1 MSNGN
6 SGLLERMVLIKIDVI
21 DLNWTVDMA
30 DGCKEL
36 GDFITQGT
44 IVEPAVLFTPLCWQS
59 QKPSKG
65 EFFLLLFLRFRKH
78 ECLFFFY
85 YTVVVTQNGRSR
97 SYPQFRAC
105 CSCCCWA
112 SFQRRVLHTVL
123 TLLEASPPLNARN
136 FSEA

>member
-6 SGLLERMVLIKIDVI
+6 IGLLQRMALIKIDVI

-36 GDFITQGT
+36 GDFVMQGT
-44 IVEPAVLFTPLCWQS
+44 IVDPAVLFTPLYWQS

-78 ECLFFFY
+78 VNLCFSL
-85 YTVVVTQNGRSR
+85 NI
-97 SYPQFRAC
+97 
-105 CSCCCWA
+105 
-112 SFQRRVLHTVL
+112 
-123 TLLEASPPLNARN
+123 LLL
-136 FSEA
+136 

>member
-6 SGLLERMVLIKIDVI
+6 SGLLERMALIKIDVI

-36 GDFITQGT
+36 GDCVMQGT
-44 IVEPAVLFTPLCWQS
+44 IIDPAVLFTPLCWQS

-78 ECLFFFY
+78 VNLCF
-85 YTVVVTQNGRSR
+85 
-97 SYPQFRAC
+97 
-105 CSCCCWA
+105 
-112 SFQRRVLHTVL
+112 SFNI
-123 TLLEASPPLNARN
+123 LLL
-136 FSEA
+136 